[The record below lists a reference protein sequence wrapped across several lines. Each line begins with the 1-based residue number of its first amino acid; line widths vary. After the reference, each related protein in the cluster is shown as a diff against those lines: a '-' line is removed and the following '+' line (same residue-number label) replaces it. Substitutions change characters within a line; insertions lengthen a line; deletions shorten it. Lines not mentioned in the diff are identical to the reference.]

1 MKRQIGIA
9 AIVIA
14 AMVLPAAAATIFS
27 ENFNGA
33 TVGVKNVGA
42 ISGTQFSVASGSVD
56 VLGTGFGAFLC
67 VGSSSGNCVDLNGDA
82 AGRLSTTSPI
92 VLAAGSY
99 VLTFTLNGSQ
109 RGVATSTTVSLGS
122 LFTQTF
128 PENSG
133 DLNVFA
139 INFSVASSTSA
150 TLTFTSNTSGATGAL
165 LDNISLD
172 TSTVPEP
179 TTFILIGGGLLP
191 IALLARKRISKK

>member
-1 MKRQIGIA
+1 MRRLTTVVLA
-9 AIVIA
+9 VLMV
-14 AMVLPAAAATIFS
+14 MVLPAAAATIFS

-33 TVGVKNVGA
+33 TVGVKNPGA
-42 ISGTQFSVASGSVD
+42 ISGTLFSVASGSVD

-82 AGRLSTTSPI
+82 KGTLSSTSPI
-92 VLAAGSY
+92 ALAAGNY

-128 PENSG
+128 AENSG

-139 INFSVASSTSA
+139 INFSVAASTSA

-172 TSTVPEP
+172 TSAVPEP

-191 IALLARKRISKK
+191 IALLARKRMGRK